1 MILGNL
7 YREKGQVARAIQVHQ
22 DLLQRSGL
30 STVEHAHVL
39 LCLGLDF
46 KRGGFVDRALETF
59 NEVLRLDSDNRYA
72 LLNLGKLYEDQH
84 QWTEA
89 YAIRKRVMSLA
100 DPELQ
105 ASHRS
110 ILAFLETEIGQ
121 EARSKT
127 DIKEAISRFESA
139 IELDKSTVPALS
151 LIHI

>member
-1 MILGNL
+1 MCI
-7 YREKGQVARAIQVHQ
+7 RDR
-22 DLLQRSGL
+22 L

-127 DIKEAISRFESA
+127 DIKEAFRA
-139 IELDKSTVPALS
+139 KPNLS
-151 LIHI
+151 SIVI